1 MRRLRYGRGFG
12 HVFGLLFL
20 ARHPVFLVV
29 LLVVGLVVWLYQKR
43 R

>member
-20 ARHPVFLVV
+20 ARHPLFLLVLVVVV
-29 LLVVGLVVWLYQKR
+29 LLVWLVR
-43 R
+43 RRR

>member
-20 ARHPVFLVV
+20 ARHPVFLLVLAAVV
-29 LLVVGLVVWLYQKR
+29 LVIWLVR
-43 R
+43 RRR